1 MTAVPLP
8 ASADPAHLPRGP
20 HLDAGAL
27 ARVMPFYLHLDA
39 HQRVLGCGPALAK
52 ACPAAVPG
60 AALVEVFDTELPL
73 DLQAERVRLTARQRA
88 PLVLCG
94 EALAQAD
101 GSRLLIL
108 RADLH
113 HTQEMAALGLGLD
126 DLPPHDATAELML
139 VRRSG
144 QLAQQGLRDAL
155 DQAQHQCDDHAA
167 MLQLAAG
174 GVLYFDP
181 QGRLGHCNA
190 ALENILELPCAELA
204 GLPLAR
210 MDEVLCS
217 NMVGIEP
224 LPRVLEQLA
233 EEVLRPVAQRYGNLL
248 QPGWV
253 PAEMP
258 TRTVQL
264 TLPDRKFVRIGA
276 RAGRDGAVIFC
287 FTDITRETEIDR
299 MKSDFLATA
308 AHELRSPMVSVI
320 GFTELL
326 LTRTYAPEKQR
337 DMLGTVHRQAN
348 VLVGLVNEL
357 LDLSRIEARRGQD
370 FEVKRCR
377 LLPVIEQAAATLLI
391 PNEQRKVRL
400 GFEADASGDAAHRWA
415 QAEIC
420 VDPEKLGLALSN
432 VLSNAFKY
440 SPQGGDVQI
449 WVRGADLEGQPAV
462 AIDVIDQ
469 GIGMTRDQMA
479 RLFERFWRAEPNGP
493 IPGTGLGL
501 CLVKEIVELQAG
513 RVDVD
518 SLPGRGTRVS
528 LTLPLPADNPDDA
541 PAADDPAT
549 SGRAGSAPFPAT
561 V

>member
-1 MTAVPLP
+1 MTAVPLNP
-8 ASADPAHLPRGP
+8 GVDGADPPCGP
-20 HLDAGAL
+20 HLDAEAL
-27 ARVMPFYLHLDA
+27 ARVLPFYLHLDA
-39 HQRVLGCGPALAK
+39 DQRVLGCGPALAK
-52 ACPAAVPG
+52 ACAAAVPG
-60 AALVEVFDTELPL
+60 VALSEVFDLELPL
-73 DLQAERVRLTARQRA
+73 DVQAQRVHLTARQRV
-88 PLVLCG
+88 PLVLRG
-94 EALAQAD
+94 EALLQAD
-101 GSRLLIL
+101 GTRLLIL

-126 DLPPHDATAELML
+126 DLPHHDATAELML

-144 QLAQQGLRDAL
+144 QLAQAGLQEAL
-155 DQAQHQCDDHAA
+155 DQARHQFDDYAA

-181 QGRLGHCNA
+181 QGLLRHCNA
-190 ALENILELPCAELA
+190 ALENILELPGDELT
-204 GLPLAR
+204 GLSLAR
-210 MDEVLCS
+210 MDEVLQS

-233 EEVLRPVAQRYGNLL
+233 QEVLRPVPHRYENLL
-248 QPGWV
+248 PQGWR

-264 TLPDRKFVRIGA
+264 MLPDRKFVRIGA

-326 LTRTYAPEKQR
+326 LTRPYAPEKQR

-400 GFEADASGDAAHRWA
+400 VFESEAGGDAAHRWA
-415 QAEIC
+415 QAEVC

-449 WVRGADLEGQPAV
+449 WVRGADLEGRPAV
-462 AIDVIDQ
+462 AIDVVDQ
-469 GIGMTRDQMA
+469 GIGMTREQMA
-479 RLFERFWRAEPNGP
+479 RLFERFWRADPNGP

-501 CLVKEIVELQAG
+501 CLVKEIVELQEG

-528 LTLPLPADNPDDA
+528 LTLPLPQDGADGPALDGGAEPRPVLA
-541 PAADDPAT
+541 P
-549 SGRAGSAPFPAT
+549 